1 MSTLAYIF
9 RLVSLSFLFGGSASI
24 IFAAITLV
32 KAATA
37 QGMPI
42 PQAAAANAP
51 MFFMF
56 STVVLVSAIG
66 LLLGEA
72 LDYAKERKLTPL
84 IKARYISSL
93 ICVAAAMVLKFGI
106 IPQMEQLSPV
116 IKENKDA
123 HAAFVKMHDASRVD
137 FSVIIVC
144 SLISLLLPG
153 FEARRKPVAK
163 TPEAAVAS

>member
-9 RLVSLSFLFGGSASI
+9 RSIALSFLFAGSASI
-24 IFAAITLV
+24 VFAAITLV

-37 QGMPI
+37 QGVPI

-106 IPQMEQLSPV
+106 IPQMEQLSPA
-116 IKENKDA
+116 IKDNKEA
-123 HAAFVKMHDASRVD
+123 HAAFVKLHDASRVD

-144 SLISLLLPG
+144 ALVSLLLPA
-153 FEARRKPVAK
+153 FEGQKKLVSKPQEAVI
-163 TPEAAVAS
+163 TP